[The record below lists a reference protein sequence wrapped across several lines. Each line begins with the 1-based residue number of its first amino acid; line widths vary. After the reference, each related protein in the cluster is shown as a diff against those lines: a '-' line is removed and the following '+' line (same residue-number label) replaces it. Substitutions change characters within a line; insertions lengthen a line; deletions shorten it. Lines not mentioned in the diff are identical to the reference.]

1 MDIELLDQEIE
12 KINTKLNIEM
22 GKRQVLKDSLDNIQD
37 QIERELKYEDLLT
50 KVILLFQKTAAYA
63 REQSKRQIEDLV
75 TKCLQFIFETD
86 IEFLIELS
94 EKRSVPNA
102 EFFVKSNYDEG
113 YSVITRPE
121 LSRGGGVVDIVS
133 IALRLAF
140 IQLHRPIIEG
150 PIILDEPGKHVSSDY
165 IFNLGDFL
173 NKSSSLFNRQIIM
186 VTHNE
191 HLAQICDKAYTVDI
205 KNGISY
211 VEEQSRND

>member
-211 VEEQSRND
+211 VEEQSQND

>member
-22 GKRQVLKDSLDNIQD
+22 GKHQVLKDSLDNIQN

-211 VEEQSRND
+211 VEEQNQND